1 MMKID
6 WAAKLTSRKFW
17 LAIAGFVSSVL
28 IAFGVSES
36 TITQVVAVISSAGV
50 VIAYVLA
57 EAKIDAEGGGRN
69 DE

>member
-1 MMKID
+1 MD
-6 WAAKLTSRKFW
+6 WKRKLSSRKFW
-17 LAIAGFVSSVL
+17 MAIAGFVSSVL

-36 TITQVVAVISSAGV
+36 TITQVVAVISAAGV
-50 VIAYVLA
+50 VIAYMIA

>member
-1 MMKID
+1 MNWKR
-6 WAAKLTSRKFW
+6 KLSSRKFW

-28 IAFGVSES
+28 IAFGVAEA
-36 TITQVVAVISSAGV
+36 TITQVVAIISSAGV

-57 EAKIDAEGGGRN
+57 EAKIDTEGGGRS